1 MRIETNQQLKNVEVS
16 EMVNILETKYEGTK
30 VRN

>member
-1 MRIETNQQLKNVEVS
+1 MRIETNQQVKNVEVS
-16 EMVNILETKYEGTK
+16 EMVNILETNYEGTK